1 MTQQVIISEAL
12 ARVLAVSADPVRV
25 SEKGCFR
32 EKQRVVAQAVA
43 TLPIGIF
50 SGRILYLWSD
60 GTATVKFD
68 YGIPFDAER
77 ELVKSGRV
85 DLHYLTRV
93 AS

>member
-1 MTQQVIISEAL
+1 MSQQIIVSKEL
-12 ARVLAVSADPVRV
+12 ARVLAVSADPHRV
-25 SEKGCFR
+25 SEKWGFR
-32 EKQRVVAQAVA
+32 EKQRVFAQTVAK
-43 TLPIGIF
+43 LPIRQF
-50 SGRILYLWSD
+50 SGTILYLWSD

-68 YGIPFDAER
+68 FDVPFDAER